1 MFTPSPDY
9 LQQLFAYLQAG
20 QQLLQQWTA
29 LAGTPPPPANP
40 FMPPAA
46 PAAGQP
52 MPATPFPALP
62 APTAPDYAQQLFSY
76 LQAWRQYLEQAA
88 SPSPTSPTSPTA
100 PALGGLLQTAS
111 SPHHGG
117 GSDTPTPPPDNAG
130 TKSNMIKDTSDGQT
144 SKFPPEIVAVGPL
157 FKSQTQAPDSDR
169 ERLQVLI
176 PPFMK
181 NGNMIDPLGQ
191 QIRGEDSVASSVQA
205 AAAPPQLSDRATP
218 QAATAF
224 QSVIDRVDRDSVQPM
239 NAKSLFSPGFETPSG

>member
-29 LAGTPPPPANP
+29 LAGSPPPPANP

-76 LQAWRQYLEQAA
+76 LQAWRQYLEQSA
-88 SPSPTSPTSPTA
+88 SPSPATSPTSPTA

-111 SPHHGG
+111 TPHHAG
-117 GSDTPTPPPDNAG
+117 GSDTPTPPPDNTG
-130 TKSNMIKDTSDGQT
+130 TKSNMIKDTGSG
-144 SKFPPEIVAVGPL
+144 SKLPDPKNIAVPPAL
-157 FKSQTQAPDSDR
+157 KSQTQVPDS
-169 ERLQVLI
+169 EKEGVQVLI
-176 PPFMK
+176 PPFL
-181 NGNMIDPLGQ
+181 NTGNQVDRLGERV
-191 QIRGEDSVASSVQA
+191 RGQDSAATAVQA
-205 AAAPPQLSDRATP
+205 AAPGQVSDRTSLR
-218 QAATAF
+218 AATAF
-224 QSVIDRVDRDSVQPM
+224 QSAIDRVNPALVQPM
-239 NAKSLFSPGFETPSG
+239 IAKTLFSPGFETSSG

>member
-29 LAGTPPPPANP
+29 LAGSPPPPPANP

-88 SPSPTSPTSPTA
+88 SPSPATSPTSPTA

-111 SPHHGG
+111 
-117 GSDTPTPPPDNAG
+117 TPPITLA
-130 TKSNMIKDTSDGQT
+130 GQT
-144 SKFPPEIVAVGPL
+144 HRHRPPRTTPVP
-157 FKSQTQAPDSDR
+157 
-169 ERLQVLI
+169 
-176 PPFMK
+176 
-181 NGNMIDPLGQ
+181 
-191 QIRGEDSVASSVQA
+191 
-205 AAAPPQLSDRATP
+205 RA
-218 QAATAF
+218 
-224 QSVIDRVDRDSVQPM
+224 I
-239 NAKSLFSPGFETPSG
+239 